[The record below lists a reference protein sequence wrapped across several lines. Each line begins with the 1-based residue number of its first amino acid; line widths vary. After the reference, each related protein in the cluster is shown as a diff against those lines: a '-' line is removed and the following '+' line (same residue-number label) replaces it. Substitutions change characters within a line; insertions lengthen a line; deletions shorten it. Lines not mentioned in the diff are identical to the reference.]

1 MAFSTP
7 DTQIAGYVVLASD
20 WNELVNNFIAVN
32 GFFRVDLWPPNPAV
46 AYAPLTGVTA
56 AGSETNESSGA
67 AVDGNKP
74 VIPILTFS
82 GTADNSRQWITR
94 WPRGYGVTATVVGSY
109 YMTGVNSD
117 DEAVLN
123 FYVAAV
129 SDTDITRTAKVY
141 DTANVLT
148 LTVPDAV
155 GTEDAF
161 SQVLTNNDS
170 VVKDDWVNFA
180 MMRDGDA
187 GGDTANVG
195 NLALTSLA
203 INFALAT

>member
-7 DTQIAGYVVLASD
+7 DTQIAGYVVLETD

-32 GFFRVDLWPPNPAV
+32 GFFRVELWPNNTQ
-46 AYAPLTGVTA
+46 AYAPLSGVTA
-56 AGSETNESSGA
+56 AGSEVNESSGA
-67 AVDGNKP
+67 AVNGNKP

-82 GTADNSRQWITR
+82 GTADRARQWLVR
-94 WPRGYGVTATVVGSY
+94 WPRGYGVSATVVGSY
-109 YMTGVNSD
+109 YMTGANTD
-117 DEAVLN
+117 DEAVIN

-129 SDTDITRTAKVY
+129 SDTDASRTAKVY

-148 LTVPDAV
+148 VTVPDAI

-170 VVKDDWVNFA
+170 VAKDDWVNFC

-187 GGDTANVG
+187 GTDTANTG

>member
-20 WNELVNNFIAVN
+20 WNELVNNFNAVN
-32 GFFRVDLWPPNPAV
+32 GFFRVELWPNNTQ
-46 AYAPLTGVTA
+46 AYAPLSGVTA
-56 AGSETNESSGA
+56 AGSEVNESSGA
-67 AVDGNKP
+67 AVNGNKP
-74 VIPILTFS
+74 VIPILTFI
-82 GTADNSRQWITR
+82 GTADEGRQWLVR

-109 YMTGVNSD
+109 YMTGANTSD
-117 DEAVLN
+117 DAIIN

-129 SDTDITRTAKVY
+129 SDTDASRTAKVY
-141 DTANVLT
+141 DTANILT
-148 LTVPDAV
+148 LTVPDAI

-187 GGDTANVG
+187 GGDTADVG
-195 NLALTSLA
+195 DLALTSLA
-203 INFALAT
+203 INFSLAT